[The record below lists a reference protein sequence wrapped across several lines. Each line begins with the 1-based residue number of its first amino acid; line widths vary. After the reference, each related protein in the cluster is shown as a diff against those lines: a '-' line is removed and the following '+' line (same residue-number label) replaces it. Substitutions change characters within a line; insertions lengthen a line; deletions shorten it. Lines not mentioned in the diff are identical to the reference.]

1 VTVNKALVVD
11 DSNVVRVILK
21 RMLEARGLGV
31 DTVASG
37 QEALD
42 YLKGQ
47 APDVIFMDYM
57 MAGLDGYEVTAMI
70 RRNPRTSTI
79 PVFMCTADDTP
90 QEQSRAHECGANGF
104 VTKPVRDAA
113 LDALLAE
120 LRAYVAAPLPF
131 AAPTSI
137 PAAEIALAAPAEDT
151 VRVAERIAHEV
162 AERLV
167 HEAIAALS
175 ATSEQTVRSVAQT
188 VAARATQD
196 ALASWRVEVA
206 KTNERAEHVAV
217 AAAEQAAQAIMQR
230 TGDETDAARQAA
242 EKVAD
247 EKLREALVTVQSTA
261 ARVARETL
269 DSAKAAIED
278 ASRQIL
284 DSARA
289 DLKESSRI
297 AAEDAARPVA
307 EAAARAVIE
316 QMAREPLA
324 AADEVEPALRDR
336 LEQGAIAAAE
346 QAAQTIVHRAAA
358 EAEAARQLAEK
369 VADEKLREAL
379 LTVQSAAERFA
390 RETLDSAK
398 AAIEDA
404 SRQILDSARADL
416 QESSRIAAEDAARV
430 AETAARAVIEQVVRE
445 TLTAAREEEAA
456 SRSRVEQTTIAVA
469 ERVGRELVRLA
480 FSAAVPKRQ
489 AAAGERIHAM
499 ESLQAHGEE
508 PFDEQV
514 NAAAAEVVEST
525 FQTRENSD
533 AEPAETA
540 SITTPARG
548 YRRVAIPTAWTAP
561 GALLP
566 WLAALTL
573 AVLYL
578 LVRSFL

>member
-1 VTVNKALVVD
+1 MVTVNKALVVD
-11 DSNVVRVILK
+11 DSNVVRVVLK

-37 QEALD
+37 QQALD

-57 MAGLDGYEVTAMI
+57 MADLNGYEVTAMI

-79 PVFMCTADDTP
+79 PVFMCTANDTP

-104 VTKPVRDAA
+104 VTKPIGDAA

-120 LRAYVAAPLPF
+120 LRASVA
-131 AAPTSI
+131 AAPTPI
-137 PAAEIALAAPAEDT
+137 PVAEIAVPAPAEDT

-167 HEAIAALS
+167 REAIAALS

-188 VAARATQD
+188 VAASATQD
-196 ALASWRVEVA
+196 ALASWRVELA

-217 AAAEQAAQAIMQR
+217 PAAEQAAQAIMNRAAAQA
-230 TGDETDAARQAA
+230 EAARQVA
-242 EKVAD
+242 EKAAD
-247 EKLREALVTVQSTA
+247 EKLREVLATVQSTA
-261 ARVARETL
+261 ERVARETL

-289 DLKESSRI
+289 DLQESARI
-297 AAEDAARPVA
+297 AAEAAAKPVA
-307 EAAARAVIE
+307 EATARAVIG
-316 QMAREPLA
+316 QVARETLA
-324 AADEVEPALRDR
+324 AAVEVEPTLHSRV
-336 LEQGAIAAAE
+336 EQGAIAAAE
-346 QAAQTIVHRAAA
+346 QAVQAITHRVVA
-358 EAEAARQLAEK
+358 EAEAARQVAEK
-369 VADEKLREAL
+369 AADEKLREAL
-379 LTVQSAAERFA
+379 VTVQSTAERVA

-416 QESSRIAAEDAARV
+416 QESSRIAAEAAARPV
-430 AETAARAVIEQVVRE
+430 AESAARAAIEHVVRE
-445 TLTAAREEEAA
+445 TLAAAREEDAA
-456 SRSRVEQTTIAVA
+456 SRSRMEQTTIAVA
-469 ERVGRELVRLA
+469 ERVGRELVQLA
-480 FSAAVPKRQ
+480 FSAAVPKRE
-489 AAAGERIHAM
+489 AAASQRIHAM

-508 PFDEQV
+508 PLDEQV
-514 NAAAAEVVEST
+514 NAAGAEAAEST
-525 FQTRENSD
+525 LETRENSD
-533 AEPAETA
+533 AEPTE
-540 SITTPARG
+540 TTPARG
-548 YRRVAIPTAWTAP
+548 DRRGAIPTAWTVP
-561 GALLP
+561 PALLP

-578 LVRSFL
+578 LVKSFL

>member
-1 VTVNKALVVD
+1 MVTVNKALVVD

-70 RRNPRTSTI
+70 RSNPRTSTI
-79 PVFMCTADDTP
+79 PVFMCTGDDTP

-120 LRAYVAAPLPF
+120 LGAYVAAPLPF
-131 AAPTSI
+131 AAPTPI
-137 PAAEIALAAPAEDT
+137 PAAEIALVAPAEDT

-188 VAARATQD
+188 VAASATQE

-206 KTNERAEHVAV
+206 KTNESAEHVAV
-217 AAAEQAAQAIMQR
+217 VAAEQAAQAIMQR
-230 TGDETDAARQAA
+230 TAA
-242 EKVAD
+242 E
-247 EKLREALVTVQSTA
+247 T
-261 ARVARETL
+261 
-269 DSAKAAIED
+269 
-278 ASRQIL
+278 
-284 DSARA
+284 
-289 DLKESSRI
+289 
-297 AAEDAARPVA
+297 
-307 EAAARAVIE
+307 
-316 QMAREPLA
+316 
-324 AADEVEPALRDR
+324 
-336 LEQGAIAAAE
+336 
-346 QAAQTIVHRAAA
+346 
-358 EAEAARQLAEK
+358 EAARQLAEK

-379 LTVQSAAERFA
+379 LTVQSTAERVA

-398 AAIEDA
+398 AAIEGA

-416 QESSRIAAEDAARV
+416 QESSRIAAEAAARPV
-430 AETAARAVIEQVVRE
+430 AETAARAVIEQMVRE
-445 TLTAAREEEAA
+445 TLAAAREEEAA
-456 SRSRVEQTTIAVA
+456 SRSRVERTMIAVA
-469 ERVGRELVRLA
+469 ERVGRELVQLA

-489 AAAGERIHAM
+489 AAAGERVHAM

-514 NAAAAEVVEST
+514 NAVAAEAAEFT

-533 AEPAETA
+533 AEPAETP
-540 SITTPARG
+540 SIATPARG

>member
-70 RRNPRTSTI
+70 RSNPRTSTI
-79 PVFMCTADDTP
+79 PVFMCTGDDTP

-104 VTKPVRDAA
+104 VAKPVRDAA

-230 TGDETDAARQAA
+230 T
-242 EKVAD
+242 
-247 EKLREALVTVQSTA
+247 
-261 ARVARETL
+261 
-269 DSAKAAIED
+269 
-278 ASRQIL
+278 
-284 DSARA
+284 
-289 DLKESSRI
+289 
-297 AAEDAARPVA
+297 
-307 EAAARAVIE
+307 
-316 QMAREPLA
+316 
-324 AADEVEPALRDR
+324 
-336 LEQGAIAAAE
+336 
-346 QAAQTIVHRAAA
+346 AA

-369 VADEKLREAL
+369 AADEKLREAL
-379 LTVQSAAERFA
+379 LTVQSTAERVA